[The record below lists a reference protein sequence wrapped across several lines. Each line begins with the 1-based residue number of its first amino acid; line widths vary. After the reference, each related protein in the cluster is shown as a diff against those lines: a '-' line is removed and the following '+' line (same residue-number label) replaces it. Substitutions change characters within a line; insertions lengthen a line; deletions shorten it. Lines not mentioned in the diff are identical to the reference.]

1 MQRPSHSLMICC
13 LICCLWESLLSVQV
27 WWNECTHTSVCG
39 EGVGVVPRQLRT
51 ITGSRIPICR
61 FRCDN
66 SHIWKAMAFSLRE
79 RQRILKPRVL
89 KVWVNEWVSEW
100 VKSLSCVRLFA
111 TPWTVAEPG
120 SSVRGIFQARI
131 LVWVAIAFSR
141 RSSRPRDWTQV
152 SRIVGRHFT
161 VWATREDRKHENWP
175 KIVSCFEMGG
185 VNRKNENSDGEDY
198 RKRREAVVGMGIS
211 FC

>member
-1 MQRPSHSLMICC
+1 MQRPSHSPMICC
-13 LICCLWESLLSVQV
+13 LICCFWESLLSVQV

-89 KVWVNEWVSEW
+89 KVWVKEWVSEW
-100 VKSLSCVRLFA
+100 VSEVAQLCPTLCNPMDCSLTRFLR
-111 TPWTVAEPG
+111 PWDFPG
-120 SSVRGIFQARI
+120 KNTGVGCHCLLQEIF
-131 LVWVAIAFSR
+131 
-141 RSSRPRDWTQV
+141 PTQGLNPGLPHCRQTLYCL
-152 SRIVGRHFT
+152 SHQGR
-161 VWATREDRKHENWP
+161 
-175 KIVSCFEMGG
+175 
-185 VNRKNENSDGEDY
+185 
-198 RKRREAVVGMGIS
+198 
-211 FC
+211 